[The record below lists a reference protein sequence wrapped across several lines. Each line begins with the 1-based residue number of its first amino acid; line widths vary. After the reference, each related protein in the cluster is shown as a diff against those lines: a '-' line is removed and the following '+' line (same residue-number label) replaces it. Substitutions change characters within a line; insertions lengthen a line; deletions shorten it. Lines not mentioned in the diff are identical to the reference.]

1 MDDIAMDEDWTKIQK
16 EKLLRKLQNGDISQ
30 VKFDVRDKIL
40 NEEKDERKIRT
51 NKILEIRD
59 RDGKEREEKFKRGKR
74 AINQYT
80 EEC

>member
-59 RDGKEREEKFKRGKR
+59 RDEKEREEKFKRGRR

>member
-30 VKFDVRDKIL
+30 GKFDVRDKIL

-59 RDGKEREEKFKRGKR
+59 RDEKEREEKFKRGRR

>member
-16 EKLLRKLQNGDISQ
+16 EKLLRTLQNGDISQ
-30 VKFDVRDKIL
+30 EKFDARDKKL

-59 RDGKEREEKFKRGKR
+59 RDRKERDEKFKRGKR

-80 EEC
+80 EDS

>member
-30 VKFDVRDKIL
+30 GKFDVRDKIL
-40 NEEKDERKIRT
+40 NEEKDERKIKT

-59 RDGKEREEKFKRGKR
+59 RDGKEKEEKFKREKR
-74 AINQYT
+74 DRNQYT
-80 EEC
+80 EEF